1 MEGII
6 NQGMDY
12 IPEMIRILINLAM
25 QMERQA
31 YLQAGPYERTPER
44 RDYANGYKPK
54 TVSTRL
60 GAITFDVPQVR
71 KGDFCHFA
79 GDNVPAVRAQSIPG
93 VRGQSVP
100 LIRGNTVPPL
110 RGQAVPPLIRE
121 RLGRRVSF

>member
-1 MEGII
+1 MTCQEHCTLSTEIVEGII

-54 TVSTRL
+54 RVNTRL
-60 GAITFDVPQVR
+60 GPITFDVPRCEKGISIPTRWR
-71 KGDFCHFA
+71 KA
-79 GDNVPAVRAQSIPG
+79 PAV
-93 VRGQSVP
+93 
-100 LIRGNTVPPL
+100 N
-110 RGQAVPPLIRE
+110 
-121 RLGRRVSF
+121 GR